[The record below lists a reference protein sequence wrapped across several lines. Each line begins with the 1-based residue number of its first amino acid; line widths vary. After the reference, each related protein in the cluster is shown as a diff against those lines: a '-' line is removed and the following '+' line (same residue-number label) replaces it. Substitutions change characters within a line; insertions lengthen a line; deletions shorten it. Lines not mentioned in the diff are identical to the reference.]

1 LQELLNPREIDIYV
15 VLTASPKD
23 PFMFGTSCFFRES
36 TLHEIALD
44 DIDLKFRFKCLM
56 SRHTKV
62 LLYLVIGYDLSA
74 LRQYFESLPINQ

>member
-44 DIDLKFRFKCLM
+44 DIDLRFRFKCLM
-56 SRHTKV
+56 SRHRT
-62 LLYLVIGYDLSA
+62 IA
-74 LRQYFESLPINQ
+74 WHEINI